1 MNVTATLDGE
11 LVTIVGMSV
20 DGSRLWIFYVDASD
34 NLKIKKK
41 SIRLTQANPFQVVA
55 TSATVN

>member
-11 LVTIVGMSV
+11 VVTIVGMSV
-20 DGSRLWIFYVDASD
+20 DGSRLWVFYVDSSD
-34 NLKIKKK
+34 NLNIKKR
-41 SIRLTQANPFQVVA
+41 SIRLTAQNPFQVVA